1 MRGRRTGGPT
11 APTSP
16 TTPRTLAAVVL
27 AVSLLTQGCAMDA
40 SDEDSGEASHDLV
53 TVARHLVGEID
64 DLHETHAPDGPLVER
79 VVRGP
84 TSCVD
89 PPDPDRF
96 EASVALAVL
105 LPEDAD
111 VEDVLE
117 QTRQRWDGQGLQTEM
132 QDEDELLPRV
142 AARDPDREISY
153 AAEIQRELALLTLLG
168 RTSCRAL
175 PDGYDHVVELR
186 EEFRELVDPDGQTL
200 EADLDR
206 PLAEVVADLR
216 AQER

>member
-1 MRGRRTGGPT
+1 MRAGRTGGPPTPPT
-11 APTSP
+11 A
-16 TTPRTLAAVVL
+16 LAAVVL
-27 AVSLLTQGCAMDA
+27 AATLLMQGCAMDA
-40 SDEDSGEASHDLV
+40 ADEGPGETTHDLV
-53 TVARHLVGEID
+53 TVTRHMVSVID
-64 DLHETHAPDGPLVER
+64 DLHDAHAPDGPLVER

-96 EASVALAVL
+96 EASVAVAVL

-111 VEDVLE
+111 AGAVLE
-117 QTRQRWDGQGLQTEM
+117 RTRRRWDEQGLPTEV
-132 QDEDELLPRV
+132 QDEDDLLPRV

-153 AAEIQRELALLTLLG
+153 AAEVQQELALLTLLG

-175 PDGYDHVVELR
+175 PDGYGHVVELR
-186 EEFRELVDPDGQTL
+186 AEFAELVDPDGRTV
-200 EADLDR
+200 EPDLDR

-216 AQER
+216 ERAR

>member
-1 MRGRRTGGPT
+1 MRGSAPGSPMSAT
-11 APTSP
+11 A
-16 TTPRTLAAVVL
+16 LAVVVL
-27 AVSLLTQGCAMDA
+27 AAALLMQGCAMDT
-40 SDEDSGEASHDLV
+40 SEEDPGEATHDLV
-53 TVARHLVGEID
+53 TVTRHLVNVID
-64 DLHETHAPDGPLVER
+64 DLHEAHAPDGPLVER

-96 EASVALAVL
+96 EASVAVAVL

-111 VEDVLE
+111 VDDVLE
-117 QTRQRWDGQGLQTEM
+117 QTRRSWDDQGMQTEV

-142 AARDPDREISY
+142 AARDPNREISY

-168 RTSCRAL
+168 RTSCRGL

-186 EEFRELVDPDGQTL
+186 EEFRGLVDPDGVTL
-200 EADLDR
+200 EPDLDR
-206 PLAEVVADLR
+206 PLAEVVAELR
-216 AQER
+216 GRDR